1 MVAVRNSRKFEE
13 FTRERIINYDGKYIV
28 SPDSD
33 IEIWNKEP
41 IWDSKVGVFNC
52 RVDAVKNDIELL
64 TVMSVEEFEKKYGM
78 KLDYG
83 ATVPVSG
90 IIYD

>member
-1 MVAVRNSRKFEE
+1 MVAVRNSKKFEE
-13 FTRERIINYDGKYIV
+13 FTRTRHISDEGEYII
-28 SPDSD
+28 SLDSD

-52 RVDAVKNDIELL
+52 RVDVVHDDIELL
-64 TVMSVEEFEKKYGM
+64 AVMSVEEFEKKYGM

-83 ATVPVSG
+83 ETVPVSG
-90 IIYD
+90 IIND

>member
-1 MVAVRNSRKFEE
+1 MLAVRNSKKYEE
-13 FTRERIINYDGKYIV
+13 FTRTRHISDEGEYIT
-28 SPDSD
+28 SLDSD

-52 RVDAVKNDIELL
+52 LIDEVKNDIEILASC
-64 TVMSVEEFEKKYGM
+64 SVKEFEEKYGI

-83 ATVPVSG
+83 EKVSVSK
-90 IIYD
+90 IIA